1 VNFRDHWN
9 AIYGSKT
16 DEQVSWFEPLPA
28 VSLRLLDAAGL
39 NEESCVID
47 VGGGNSRLVDYL
59 VQRGLDCVAVLDI
72 SGRAIE
78 SAKARIGESASAL
91 TWIEADIAGEWSL
104 KPMDIWHDRAV
115 FHFLTTAEARTKYRE
130 HLISI
135 LKPGG
140 AAIVATFALDGPE
153 RCSGLP
159 VVRYSP
165 ESLAK
170 ELGRELDLVEAVH
183 IPHHTPW
190 GATQWFQYSRFVRH

>member
-1 VNFRDHWN
+1 MNFRDHWN

-39 NEESCVID
+39 NDESCVID

-78 SAKARIGESASAL
+78 SAKQRIGEPASAL

-115 FHFLTTAEARTKYRE
+115 FHFLTAAEARTRYRE
-130 HLISI
+130 RLIST

-140 AAIVATFALDGPE
+140 VAIVATFALDGPE

-159 VVRYSP
+159 IVRYSP

-170 ELGRELDLVEAVH
+170 ELGRELDLVESVH
-183 IPHHTPW
+183 SPHQTPW
-190 GATQWFQYSRFVRH
+190 GTTQWFQYSRFVRP